1 MRLRRQHREA
11 FTLVELMIVV
21 VIVGILS
28 SVMVLEMRG
37 AFEDALLRSNARK
50 IIDVCD
56 VASNRAIAANQA
68 QMLRIEPKSGKYTVR
83 AKGDANASD
92 ETTNGELDSRVKLE
106 MRNAAIADD
115 ESFADTSAEPPSDAA
130 PSEDYSITFF
140 PDGSAENREFL
151 LKDRDGIE
159 LVLRIN
165 PATSRVRLIKTPALA
180 AQ

>member
-21 VIVGILS
+21 VIIGILS
-28 SVMVLEMRG
+28 GVMVLEMRG
-37 AFEDALLRSNARK
+37 TFEDALLRSNARK

-56 VASNRAIAANQA
+56 VASNRAIAANEA

-83 AKGDANASD
+83 AKGNSNAAD
-92 ETTNGELDSRVKLE
+92 ETTNGELDPRVKLE
-106 MRNAAIADD
+106 MRNAAGAEEENLADAN
-115 ESFADTSAEPPSDAA
+115 ADPAADAA
-130 PSEDYSITFF
+130 PSEDYSVTFF
-140 PDGSAENREFL
+140 PDGSAEGREFL

-165 PATSRVRLIKTPALA
+165 PATSRVRLIETPALA
-180 AQ
+180 AR